1 MSADELRSY
10 ITAVPFQPF
19 ALRTIDGRSVPVT
32 KRDFILVTPTGR
44 HTYIFQPDD
53 ARTVLDVELIVGA
66 DFAAPPPASGTQSTS
81 ATNP

>member
-10 ITAVPFQPF
+10 ITAVPFRSF
-19 ALRTIDGRSVPVT
+19 ILRTIDGRSLLVD

-53 ARTVLDVELIVGA
+53 SRTVLDVELIVGA
-66 DFAAPPPASGTQSTS
+66 DFAAPPATPAA
-81 ATNP
+81 ATA